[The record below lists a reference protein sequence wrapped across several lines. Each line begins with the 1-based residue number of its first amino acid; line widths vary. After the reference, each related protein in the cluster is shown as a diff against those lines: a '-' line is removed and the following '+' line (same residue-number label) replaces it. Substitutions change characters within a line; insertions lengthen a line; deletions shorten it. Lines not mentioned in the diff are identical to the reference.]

1 MYISNTSEAIYYN
14 FNENNNQEFIN
25 ETNSNTFQTMNNYIK
40 NNIPLQEWTNLL
52 IENVDK
58 TNAIDTFN
66 RKGMIYYKE
75 IIT

>member
-40 NNIPLQEWTNLL
+40 NNIPLQDWTNLL

-66 RKGMIYYKE
+66 RKGMVYYKE

>member
-1 MYISNTSEAIYYN
+1 
-14 FNENNNQEFIN
+14 
-25 ETNSNTFQTMNNYIK
+25 MNGYIK

-66 RKGMIYYKE
+66 RKGLIYYKE